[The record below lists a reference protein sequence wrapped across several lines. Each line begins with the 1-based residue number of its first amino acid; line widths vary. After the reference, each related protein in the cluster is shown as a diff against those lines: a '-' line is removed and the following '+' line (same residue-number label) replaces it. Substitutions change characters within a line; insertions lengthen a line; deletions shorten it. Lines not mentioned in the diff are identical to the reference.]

1 MNLPDPHYANPRS
14 LASTQWV
21 AEHLDDPN
29 VRIVE
34 VVWGTEGPSGGQVY
48 EAGHIPGAVVWD
60 YKNDYF
66 HPEHGDVADKI
77 SFEKQLS
84 SSGIRPET
92 TIVLYGGS
100 NNMNAT
106 FEFWLLKV
114 YGHRDVR
121 LLDGG
126 RRKWLEENR
135 PVTRSVPAFTPST
148 YQAQEP
154 DWSLRAS
161 REDVLRAI
169 GKENVLLVDVRTAE
183 MYRGIEKPGTERG
196 GHIPGAINLA
206 PWWVTDADEARI
218 GVVLPT
224 TQPDWSFR
232 QADELQAVFHSLEI
246 TPDKEIITYC
256 LLGGAST
263 HAWFVLT
270 QLLGFPK
277 VREYDRSWAE
287 WGNLE
292 GVPIEA

>member
-1 MNLPDPHYANPRS
+1 MSNYAHPES
-14 LASTQWV
+14 LVSTQWV

-29 VRIVE
+29 IRIVE
-34 VVWGTEGPSGGQVY
+34 VVWGFEPPSGMAVY

-60 YKNDYF
+60 YKNDYY
-66 HPEHGDVADKI
+66 HPEHGDVADKT

-84 SSGIRPET
+84 HSGIRPGT
-92 TIVLYGGS
+92 TIVLYGGV

-114 YGHRDVR
+114 YGHRDVC

-135 PVTRSVPAFTPST
+135 SVTCSMPEFTPTT

-161 REDVLRAI
+161 REDVLRVI
-169 GKENVLLVDVRTAE
+169 GKADILLVDPRTAE
-183 MYRGIEKPGTERG
+183 MYHGIEKPGTERG

-206 PWWVTDADEARI
+206 SGWETNPDGARI
-218 GVVLPT
+218 GIRFPT
-224 TQPDWSFR
+224 IRPDGTFKT
-232 QADELQAVFHSLEI
+232 ADELRALFDSMGI
-246 TPDKEIITYC
+246 TPDKEVITYC
-256 LLGGAST
+256 LRGGASS

-292 GVPIEA
+292 GVPVES